1 MFYKDLTE
9 NIEME
14 FFLPGLFLF
23 LVSVSITFLIAPKAT
38 PVIASVLSLVFLT
51 YGVYHHQKLFAS
63 EYRLSTWQE
72 GLKLYAPA
80 AMILAV
86 LLFVL
91 YGILSFFT
99 SGQVPVPSL
108 PNVAIPNANSVTES
122 VTNAVSYM
130 GNSLSNTVNNVM
142 SLGNSLINNAGNGNK
157 NGNGNARRNG
167 NNVSRSILETV

>member
-1 MFYKDLTE
+1 
-9 NIEME
+9 ME

-23 LVSVSITFLIAPKAT
+23 LVSIGIAFLVAPKAT

-51 YGVYHHQKLFAS
+51 YGVYHHQKLFAG

-80 AMILAV
+80 VMILAII
-86 LLFVL
+86 LFVL

-108 PNVAIPNANSVTES
+108 PNIAIPNTNSVTES
-122 VTNAVSYM
+122 VTNAASFI
-130 GNSLSNTVNNVM
+130 GNSLSDTVNNVASFGNSIVNNIGN
-142 SLGNSLINNAGNGNK
+142 SLGNANRNQSNQNNQNNQRK
-157 NGNGNARRNG
+157 NGNNI
-167 NNVSRSILETV
+167 SRSILETV